1 MATSDHLVN
10 AVPAFGNPNYK
21 GIGDGVVL
29 ATNASFESA
38 QAGVVP
44 YQSWTELDDD
54 LFVEN
59 ELDWVVD
66 VQDVSAETSRRP
78 GRPKKSV

>member
-44 YQSWTELDDD
+44 YQSWTELDAD
-54 LFVEN
+54 LFAEN
-59 ELDWVVD
+59 ELDWVVE
-66 VQDVSAETSRRP
+66 DVSTETNRKV

>member
-10 AVPAFGNPNYK
+10 AVPAYGNPNYR
-21 GIGDGVVL
+21 GVGDGVVL
-29 ATNASFESA
+29 ATNMSFESA
-38 QAGVVP
+38 QAGAVP

-59 ELDWVVD
+59 ELDWVVED
-66 VQDVSAETSRRP
+66 QDVSAETNRKV